1 MNPPALHS
9 VLCRRESS
17 GCTGGGVGVA
27 VVQEAVKEK
36 GKVTRTFIKVRWLYS
51 ALLVQT
57 YLLTST
63 NVQILTQD
71 PLDSCRSAA

>member
-17 GCTGGGVGVA
+17 GCTGGVGVA

-36 GKVTRTFIKVRWLYS
+36 GKVTRTFIKV
-51 ALLVQT
+51 ALLSFT
-57 YLLTST
+57 RT
-63 NVQILTQD
+63 NVL
-71 PLDSCRSAA
+71 AY